1 MGLFFFFLIIT
12 LIQVHCI
19 KHWYRQWNYIKILKR
34 NSQRLTAMSTLL
46 CVALFLCAYTHK
58 LYFQWHGTYLEP
70 GVWLTSMSLSFS
82 YTNSCRSLA
91 VGISQSCTVF
101 GCVVVSG
108 FTHPQ
113 KWTQVAPDTCLSL
126 QRCSKRSCTHS
137 LVLLSCSPLLGL
149 ASWKLHTCLDSSSPR
164 NGRAYIY
171 YLFQGSF
178 KT

>member
-1 MGLFFFFLIIT
+1 M
-12 LIQVHCI
+12 
-19 KHWYRQWNYIKILKR
+19 
-34 NSQRLTAMSTLL
+34 
-46 CVALFLCAYTHK
+46 K
-58 LYFQWHGTYLEP
+58 LYKDFKKKQPETDSREHFVMRSPLLVCIDTQIILSIAWHLFGTWRLAD
-70 GVWLTSMSLSFS
+70 SMSLSFS
-82 YTNSCRSLA
+82 YTNSRRSLA
-91 VGISQSCTVF
+91 VCISQSCTVF

-126 QRCSKRSCTHS
+126 QRCSECSCTHS

-149 ASWKLHTCLDSSSPR
+149 ASWKLHTCLDYSSPR
-164 NGRAYIY
+164 NGRAYIC